1 MTESF
6 RKHIG
11 QYLASDRLGEIV
23 LIALDRPMLANAYN
37 YRQWLIV
44 AHLEWRSQL
53 LVQRSNQLDEVAR
66 QYRWRW
72 FRRMEMGMP
81 TFWEMRSNGQITDL
95 GCVPTTDRCHFN
107 EETGDLETPWHW
119 GYY

>member
-1 MTESF
+1 MQRPHQCRRGCGFVLQDLLVTESY

-23 LIALDRPMLANAYN
+23 LIALDRPMLANTYN

-53 LVQRSNQLDEVAR
+53 LVQRSNQLD
-66 QYRWRW
+66 
-72 FRRMEMGMP
+72 
-81 TFWEMRSNGQITDL
+81 
-95 GCVPTTDRCHFN
+95 
-107 EETGDLETPWHW
+107 
-119 GYY
+119 